1 MADNIR
7 VNLDVDTIKALLK
20 LTETKNLNTFTSFM
34 NVSELILL
42 EKLNDTLNKK
52 VIDNNELLNIVET
65 ISKIVQGLLE
75 VVC

>member
-20 LTETKNLNTFTSFM
+20 PTETKNLNTLTSFM

-42 EKLNDTLNKK
+42 EKLNDTLSKK
-52 VIDNNELLNIVET
+52 VIDNNEPLNIVET
-65 ISKIVQGLLE
+65 ISKIV
-75 VVC
+75 

>member
-1 MADNIR
+1 MAVNIK

-20 LTETKNLNTFTSFM
+20 LTETKNLNTLTSFM

-42 EKLNDTLNKK
+42 EKLNDTLSKK

-65 ISKIVQGLLE
+65 ISKIV
-75 VVC
+75 

>member
-7 VNLDVDTIKALLK
+7 VSLDIDTIKALLK

-52 VIDNNELLNIVET
+52 VIGNNEPLNIVET
-65 ISKIVQGLLE
+65 ISKIV
-75 VVC
+75 

>member
-7 VNLDVDTIKALLK
+7 VSLDVDTIKALLK

-42 EKLNDTLNKK
+42 EKLNDTLSKK
-52 VIDNNELLNIVET
+52 VIDNNEPLNIVET
-65 ISKIVQGLLE
+65 ISKIV
-75 VVC
+75 

>member
-7 VNLDVDTIKALLK
+7 VSLGADTIKALLK

-52 VIDNNELLNIVET
+52 VIGNNEPLNIVET
-65 ISKIVQGLLE
+65 ISKIV
-75 VVC
+75 

>member
-7 VNLDVDTIKALLK
+7 VSLDVDTIKALLK
-20 LTETKNLNTFTSFM
+20 LTGTKNLNTLTSFM

-52 VIDNNELLNIVET
+52 VIDNNEPLNIVET
-65 ISKIVQGLLE
+65 ISKIV
-75 VVC
+75 

>member
-52 VIDNNELLNIVET
+52 IIDNSEPLNIVET
-65 ISKIVQGLLE
+65 ISKIV
-75 VVC
+75 

>member
-20 LTETKNLNTFTSFM
+20 LTETKNLNTLTSFM

-52 VIDNNELLNIVET
+52 VIDNNEPLNIVET
-65 ISKIVQGLLE
+65 ILKIV
-75 VVC
+75 

>member
-20 LTETKNLNTFTSFM
+20 LTETKNLNTLTSFM

-52 VIDNNELLNIVET
+52 VIDKNEPLNIVET
-65 ISKIVQGLLE
+65 ISKIV
-75 VVC
+75 

>member
-20 LTETKNLNTFTSFM
+20 LTETKNLNTLTSFM

-42 EKLNDTLNKK
+42 ERLNDTLSKK
-52 VIDNNELLNIVET
+52 VIDNNEPLNIVET
-65 ISKIVQGLLE
+65 ISKIV
-75 VVC
+75 

>member
-7 VNLDVDTIKALLK
+7 VSLDADTIKALLK

-52 VIDNNELLNIVET
+52 VIGNNEPLNIVET
-65 ISKIVQGLLE
+65 ISKIV
-75 VVC
+75 

>member
-20 LTETKNLNTFTSFM
+20 LTETKNLNTLTSFM

-42 EKLNDTLNKK
+42 EKLNDTLSKK
-52 VIDNNELLNIVET
+52 VIDNNEPLNIVET
-65 ISKIVQGLLE
+65 ISKIV
-75 VVC
+75 

>member
-20 LTETKNLNTFTSFM
+20 LTETKNLNTLTSFM

-52 VIDNNELLNIVET
+52 ITDNNEPLNIVET
-65 ISKIVQGLLE
+65 ISKIV
-75 VVC
+75 

>member
-42 EKLNDTLNKK
+42 EKLNDTLSKK
-52 VIDNNELLNIVET
+52 VIDNNEPLNIVET
-65 ISKIVQGLLE
+65 ISKIV
-75 VVC
+75 

>member
-1 MADNIR
+1 MADNIK

-42 EKLNDTLNKK
+42 EKLNDTLSKK
-52 VIDNNELLNIVET
+52 VIDNNEPLNIVET
-65 ISKIVQGLLE
+65 ISKIV
-75 VVC
+75 

>member
-7 VNLDVDTIKALLK
+7 VSLDVDTIKALLK

-52 VIDNNELLNIVET
+52 IIGNNEPLNIVET
-65 ISKIVQGLLE
+65 ISKIV
-75 VVC
+75 

>member
-7 VNLDVDTIKALLK
+7 VNLDVDTIRALLK

-52 VIDNNELLNIVET
+52 IIDNNEPLNIVET
-65 ISKIVQGLLE
+65 ISKIV
-75 VVC
+75 

>member
-20 LTETKNLNTFTSFM
+20 LTETKNLNTLTSFM

-42 EKLNDTLNKK
+42 EELNDTLSKK
-52 VIDNNELLNIVET
+52 VIDNNEPLNIVET
-65 ISKIVQGLLE
+65 ISKIV
-75 VVC
+75 

>member
-20 LTETKNLNTFTSFM
+20 LTETKNLNTLTSFM

-42 EKLNDTLNKK
+42 EKLNDTLSKK
-52 VIDNNELLNIVET
+52 VIDNDEPLNIVET
-65 ISKIVQGLLE
+65 ILK
-75 VVC
+75 VV

>member
-20 LTETKNLNTFTSFM
+20 LTETKNLNTLTSFM

-42 EKLNDTLNKK
+42 EKLSDTLNKK
-52 VIDNNELLNIVET
+52 VIDKNEPLNIVET
-65 ISKIVQGLLE
+65 ISKIV
-75 VVC
+75 

>member
-7 VNLDVDTIKALLK
+7 VSLDVDTIKALLK
-20 LTETKNLNTFTSFM
+20 LTGTKNLNTLTSIM

-52 VIDNNELLNIVET
+52 VIDNNEPLNIVET
-65 ISKIVQGLLE
+65 ISKIV
-75 VVC
+75 

>member
-20 LTETKNLNTFTSFM
+20 LTETKNLNTLTSFM

-42 EKLNDTLNKK
+42 EKLN
-52 VIDNNELLNIVET
+52 EY
-65 ISKIVQGLLE
+65 SKQEGY
-75 VVC
+75 